1 MDQNEKSV
9 PNHETQ
15 NLKSLGDIL
24 RELRDYAESLDYVG
38 DYEPAPNTEPLRD
51 IADRIEVAVIRERSK
66 WERERRTYEKLHDCF
81 WEENAIQNIVRQMLG
96 ASDDLR
102 RVDPKESDDLEYFAH
117 ELMKAAKKR
126 DATSG
131 NAAALR
137 SALEDTQ
144 DLLKHFTRNGGM
156 LADAFALHMRDN
168 DAALA
173 AQPRNCD
180 RSKDDAEAAFAK
192 EFGRAWNTPEDELA
206 TWLFAKAEKKGGAQ

>member
-9 PNHETQ
+9 SNLETQ
-15 NLKSLGDIL
+15 RQETAEPKTLASIL
-24 RELRDYAESLDYVG
+24 AKMRAGVIPPHQRDEELLAYLADQIKAAE
-38 DYEPAPNTEPLRD
+38 
-51 IADRIEVAVIRERSK
+51 IRERAK
-66 WERERRTYEKLHDCF
+66 WERERRKYEKLHDCF
-81 WEENAIQNIVRQMLG
+81 WAKNAIQNIIRQMLD
-96 ASDDLR
+96 ARDDLR
-102 RVDPKESDDLEYFAH
+102 RVDPRESGDLEYFAH

-126 DATSG
+126 DAPPG

-156 LADAFALHMRDN
+156 LAGAFALHMRDN
-168 DAALA
+168 DAALT

-192 EFGRAWNTPEDELA
+192 EFGRAWNTAEDELA
-206 TWLFAKAEKKGGAQ
+206 TWLFSKRKDGAQ